1 MKKQSKKHNLI
12 TMIIVIV
19 LLIVVVFSGVQIIES
34 IFSTKDIDTEDVPAS
49 KTVTIEDVD
58 YYPRQD
64 ITTFLLLGIDQK
76 GPVVESTSYNNEGE
90 ADMIALAVFDETE
103 KTYNL
108 LLLNRD
114 TMTDVPILGIGGKP
128 AGKAYEQLALAHTY
142 GKGLEDSC
150 ENTRDA
156 VSDLLNGIT
165 VDYYLSMNMDA
176 IGILTDAVGG
186 VKVTVTDDFS
196 EVDSS
201 IPMGETTLSGKQA
214 VSFVQTRKEVGNQMN
229 ISRMDRHKEFMN
241 GFLDALKMNVDNN
254 DSFVIKN
261 YDAISDYVV
270 TDSSVNTLNKLFNRY
285 VDYELKEILSPEGE
299 NKKGETYMEFY
310 PDEKLLNEMTIELF
324 YAEK

>member
-1 MKKQSKKHNLI
+1 
-12 TMIIVIV
+12 MIIVIV
-19 LLIVVVFSGVQIIES
+19 LLVVVVFSSVKIIDS
-34 IFSTKDIDTEDVPAS
+34 FFLTKSVDTDTVPVS
-49 KTVTIEDVD
+49 KTVTLDGVE

-64 ITTFLLLGIDQK
+64 ITTFMLLGIDQK
-76 GPVVESTSYNNEGE
+76 GPVEESTSYNNEGE
-90 ADMIALAVFDETE
+90 ADMIALAVFDEIE

-114 TMTDVPILGIGGKP
+114 TMTDIPILGIGGKP
-128 AGKAYEQLALAHTY
+128 AGVAYQQLALAHTY
-142 GKGLEDSC
+142 GRGLEDSC

-156 VSDLLNGIT
+156 VSDLLNGII
-165 VDYYLSMNMDA
+165 VDHYLSMNMDA

-196 EVDSS
+196 EVEPS
-201 IPMGETTLSGKQA
+201 ISMGEITLSGEQA
-214 VSFVQTRKEVGNQMN
+214 ISFVQTRKDVGNQMN
-229 ISRMDRHKEFMN
+229 ISRIDRHKEFMN
-241 GFLDALKMNVDNN
+241 GFLEALKSSVDGS

-261 YDAISDYVV
+261 YDSISDYVV

-285 VDYELKEILSPEGE
+285 VEYELEEIVSPEGE

-310 PDEKLLNEMTIELF
+310 PDKKLLDEMVIDLF

>member
-34 IFSTKDIDTEDVPAS
+34 IFSTKDIDTEDVPTS

-128 AGKAYEQLALAHTY
+128 AGMAYEQLALAHTY

-310 PDEKLLNEMTIELF
+310 PDEKLLNEMIIELF